1 MPNNMFN
8 TSADADRSAA
18 SIKPRKRRAI
28 LNKKELVQ
36 AIAGKAGMNLTQA
49 EKALNGVLDA
59 ISDTLTEGEKLVLV
73 GFGTFSTN
81 KRPAR
86 KGRNPQTGSELEIP
100 EKTVAK
106 FKASTKLLQQL
117 N

>member
-1 MPNNMFN
+1 MLAGVFHQSMK
-8 TSADADRSAA
+8 TR
-18 SIKPRKRRAI
+18 RRRAI

-36 AIAGKAGMNLTQA
+36 AIAGKADMNITQA

-59 ISDTLTEGEKLVLV
+59 ISETLTKGEKIVLV

-86 KGRNPQTGSELEIP
+86 KGRNPQTGADIEIP

-106 FKASTKLLQQL
+106 FKAGTKLIEQL

>member
-1 MPNNMFN
+1 M
-8 TSADADRSAA
+8 
-18 SIKPRKRRAI
+18 
-28 LNKKELVQ
+28 NKKELVQ
-36 AIAGKAGMNLTQA
+36 AIAGKADMNLTQA

-59 ISDTLTEGEKLVLV
+59 ISETLTKGEKLVLV

-81 KRPAR
+81 KRSAR
-86 KGRNPQTGSELEIP
+86 KGRNPQTGAEIEIP

-106 FKASTKLLQQL
+106 FKAGTNLIEQL

>member
-1 MPNNMFN
+1 M
-8 TSADADRSAA
+8 
-18 SIKPRKRRAI
+18 
-28 LNKKELVQ
+28 NKKELVQ

-49 EKALNGVLDA
+49 ENALNWVLDA
-59 ISDTLTEGEKLVLV
+59 ISDTLTKGEKLVLA

-86 KGRNPQTGSELEIP
+86 KGRNLQTGADLEIP
-100 EKTVAK
+100 EKTVTK
-106 FKASTKLLQQL
+106 FKAGTKLIEQL